1 MDAHDPEY
9 LAAAAGM
16 ADTYGQPP
24 AAEQTAAVG
33 DLVWFKLAD
42 WNYPK
47 SARVIDHT
55 PLGALIVEADTAHR
69 YMVWPSDL
77 VRIGT

>member
-9 LAAAAGM
+9 LAAADGM
-16 ADTYGQPP
+16 AETYGQPP
-24 AAEQTAAVG
+24 ADHTAAVG
-33 DLVWFKLAD
+33 DMVWFKLAD

-47 SARVIDHT
+47 SARVIEIT
-55 PLGALIVEADTAHR
+55 TLGAYVVENDTGHR
-69 YMVWPSDL
+69 YMVWPTDL